1 MKKTL
6 WAAAVALTAVGLLAI
21 LPGRANATMDM
32 QKKAKAAGIAVANCQ
47 HCHVDKMPK
56 KDAHPLNDVGKW
68 LLEEKDKRKAKEVD
82 PAWLKDYTPAK

>member
-6 WAAAVALTAVGLLAI
+6 WAAAVALTAMGLLAS

-47 HCHVDKMPK
+47 HCHVDKLPK
-56 KDAHPLNDVGKW
+56 KDAHTLNDVGKW
-68 LLEEKDKRKAKEVD
+68 LVEEKDKRKAKAVD